1 VLTETVPEAGVRA
14 IRTELTANQT
24 TVFPQGA
31 FHAQMNPDCTPALTL
46 AAFSSDDPG
55 AALVVPQVLVGGLSD
70 GFVVE
75 LFGGAGASGLGEE
88 ELERLRKA
96 VPQGVIFEVAACRE
110 RCGL

>member
-55 AALVVPQVLVGGLSD
+55 AALVVPQVLGLSD